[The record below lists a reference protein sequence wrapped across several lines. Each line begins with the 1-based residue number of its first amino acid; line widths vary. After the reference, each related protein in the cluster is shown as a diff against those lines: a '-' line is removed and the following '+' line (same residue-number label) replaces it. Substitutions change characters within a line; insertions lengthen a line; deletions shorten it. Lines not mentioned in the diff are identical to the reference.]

1 MKRPGMNDGVE
12 GTHTREEI
20 RMRHWN
26 LRRGLLGG
34 TASMMCV
41 FAWALMGCGG
51 DGSDETVISSGVVD
65 LAGAD
70 GAALAELA
78 FDFTEAT
85 VFGFPGESA
94 VLEVGGD
101 ALTFTLTTS
110 GGTVIHGT
118 ITMGTSAAP
127 GCRLTQDPQE
137 VDPAQQQF
145 DKQYDACQAMV
156 NSKEDITFGASGP
169 GTVTLNF
176 VKTGDT
182 AGASSP
188 EDVTLN
194 LRDNGT
200 VTINNNT
207 TPI

>member
-1 MKRPGMNDGVE
+1 
-12 GTHTREEI
+12 
-20 RMRHWN
+20 
-26 LRRGLLGG
+26 
-34 TASMMCV
+34 
-41 FAWALMGCGG
+41 MGCGG
-51 DGSDETVISSGVVD
+51 GGSDETVISDGVVD

-70 GAALAELA
+70 GPSLAELA
-78 FDFTEAT
+78 FDFTDAT

-94 VLEVGGD
+94 TLEIGGN

-110 GGTVIHGT
+110 GGTVIHGL

-127 GCRLTQDPQE
+127 GCRLTQNPQE
-137 VDPAQQQF
+137 VDRGQKQF
-145 DKQYDACQAMV
+145 DKQYDTCQATV

-176 VKTGDT
+176 VRTGDT
-182 AGASSP
+182 AGTSSP
-188 EDVTLN
+188 EDVILH
-194 LRDNGT
+194 LHENGT